1 MKRFLTVLFFVL
13 TLHCSFGQEL
23 SPYYKIKAAD
33 RVKQV
38 LKDFESA
45 FGLLTNPYIVDSEE
59 RDEATYR
66 MRASLRDDARFENDL
81 VPDHKGTKTI
91 DFNEYQ
97 RIAFISYKKSGLT
110 YHADWEE
117 ADFKAIPEG
126 YLVLFYGSKSLFGNY
141 QGIKRLQ
148 LENVP
153 CRAGVFIKVTEN
165 QVTEARIGFMDTDWQ
180 DKGKGT
186 ISLIDQRNPLE
197 FITLP
202 EVVDKL
208 SGQVARAIPKS
219 GITRLAIE
227 EITYQGLGV
236 SNDFSKQLTGTLKSA
251 LSRSNSDIQIG
262 LSTTR
267 SLDALL
273 KLKGGYQKAGNFL
286 KIGVQLFDGRD
297 QPVGSEILAEILL
310 LNIPNAEIEPAEH
323 LVREAERMR
332 EIINQKTNN
341 GEIKATEATELV
353 LEVSTDKGYGPQS
366 YREGDIMRLKVR
378 ANKPCTVRMIYRD
391 AAKNIVRLR
400 NDDFRIAADAVDK
413 WIEIPEKFECAAPF
427 GLEMLLAYATEGNFK
442 PIEKTQEQNGFTFIL
457 DDLKSIV
464 DMTASG
470 NEKGIAKCTIP
481 ITTQAKRKVFG
492 VN

>member
-1 MKRFLTVLFFVL
+1 MHIMKWLLTVLFFVL
-13 TLHCSFGQEL
+13 PLHCSLGQEL

-45 FGLLTNPYIVDSEE
+45 FGLLTNPYIIDSEE
-59 RDEATYR
+59 RDEASYR

-81 VPDHKGTKTI
+81 IPDHKGTKTI

-110 YHADWEE
+110 YHVDWEE
-117 ADFKAIPEG
+117 AEFKAIPEG
-126 YLVLFYGSKSLFGNY
+126 YLVLFYGSKSLFGSY
-141 QGIKRLQ
+141 QGQKRLQ

-153 CRAGVFIKVTEN
+153 CRAGVFIEITEN
-165 QVTEARIGFMDTDWQ
+165 QVTKARIGFMDTDLK
-180 DKGKGT
+180 DKSKST
-186 ISLIDQRNPLE
+186 ISLTDQRNPLE

-202 EVVDKL
+202 EVIDKL
-208 SGQVARAIPKS
+208 SGQVARAIPKN
-219 GITRLAIE
+219 GVRKLAIE
-227 EITYQGLGV
+227 EITFQGLGV

-251 LSRSNSDIQIG
+251 LTRINDDIQID
-262 LSTTR
+262 LSATR
-267 SLDALL
+267 SLEALL

-286 KIGVQLFDGRD
+286 KIGVQLFDGYD
-297 QPVGSEILAEILL
+297 HPVGHEIFAEILL

-323 LVREAERMR
+323 LVQEALRVR
-332 EIINQKTNN
+332 EITDKKTTR
-341 GEIKATEATELV
+341 EEVVEAAELL

-378 ANKPCTVRMIYRD
+378 ANKPCTVRMIYQD

-400 NDDFRIAADAVDK
+400 NDDFRIAAEAVDK

-427 GLEMLLAYATEGNFK
+427 GFEMLLAYATEGNFK
-442 PIEKTQEQNGFTFIL
+442 PIEKTQEQNGFVFIL
-457 DDLKSIV
+457 DDLKNVV
-464 DMTASG
+464 DITAG
-470 NEKGIAKCTIP
+470 NNGKEKVAKSTIP
-481 ITTQAKRKVFG
+481 ITTQPKRKVF
-492 VN
+492 

>member
-1 MKRFLTVLFFVL
+1 MKRLLTVLLIVL
-13 TLHCSFGQEL
+13 PMHCSLGQEL
-23 SPYYKIKAAD
+23 SAYYKIKAAD

-45 FGLLTNPYIVDSEE
+45 FGLLTNPYIIDPEE

-81 VPDHKGTKTI
+81 IPDNKGTKTI

-110 YHADWEE
+110 YHIDWEE
-117 ADFKAIPEG
+117 AEFKAVPEG
-126 YLVLFYGSKSLFGNY
+126 YLVLFYGFKSLFGSY
-141 QGIKRLQ
+141 QGQKRLQ

-165 QVTEARIGFMDTDWQ
+165 QVTEAKVGFMDTDLK
-180 DKGKGT
+180 DKTKNT
-186 ISLIDQRNPLE
+186 ISLTDQRNPLE

-208 SGQVARAIPKS
+208 SGQIARAMPKS
-219 GITRLAIE
+219 GVAKLAIE
-227 EITYQGLGV
+227 EITFQGLGV

-251 LSRSNSDIQIG
+251 LTRTNTDIQID

-267 SLDALL
+267 SLEALL
-273 KLKGGYQKAGNFL
+273 KLKGGYLKAGNFL
-286 KIGVQLFDGRD
+286 KIGVQLFDGYDR
-297 QPVGSEILAEILL
+297 PVGNEIVAEILL

-323 LVREAERMR
+323 LVREAQRVR
-332 EIINQKTNN
+332 EITGKNTTKEGQ
-341 GEIKATEATELV
+341 TELL

-378 ANKPCTVRMIYRD
+378 ANRPCTVRMIYQD

-400 NDDFRIAADAVDK
+400 NDDFLIAADAVDK

-427 GLEMLLAYATEGNFK
+427 GFEMLLAYATEGNFK
-442 PIEKTQEQNGFTFIL
+442 PIEKTQEQNGFIFIL
-457 DDLKSIV
+457 DDLKKVV
-464 DMTASG
+464 DITAG
-470 NEKGIAKCTIP
+470 NNGKEKIAKCTIP
-481 ITTQAKRKVFG
+481 ITTRAKRKLF
-492 VN
+492 

>member
-1 MKRFLTVLFFVL
+1 MTHTMNRLLTVLLLVL
-13 TLHCSFGQEL
+13 PLHCSLGQEL
-23 SPYYKIKAAD
+23 SAYYKIKAAD

-45 FGLLTNPYIVDSEE
+45 FGLLTNPYIIDPEE

-81 VPDHKGTKTI
+81 IPDNKGTKTI
-91 DFNEYQ
+91 DFSEYQ

-110 YHADWEE
+110 YHVDWEE
-117 ADFKAIPEG
+117 AEFKAVPEG
-126 YLVLFYGSKSLFGNY
+126 YLVLFYGSKSLFGSY
-141 QGIKRLQ
+141 QGQKRLQ

-153 CRAGVFIKVTEN
+153 CRAGVFIKVVEN
-165 QVTEARIGFMDTDWQ
+165 QVTEAKIGFVDTDLK
-180 DKGKGT
+180 DKAKST
-186 ISLIDQRNPLE
+186 ISLTDPRNPLE

-202 EVVDKL
+202 EVIDKL
-208 SGQVARAIPKS
+208 SGQIARAIPKN
-219 GITRLAIE
+219 GVNKLAIE
-227 EITYQGLGV
+227 EITFQGLGV

-251 LSRSNSDIQIG
+251 LTRTNTDIQID

-267 SLDALL
+267 SLEALL

-286 KIGVQLFDGRD
+286 KIGVQLFDGYDR
-297 QPVGSEILAEILL
+297 PVGHEIFAEILL

-323 LVREAERMR
+323 LVQEAQRVR
-332 EIINQKTNN
+332 EITGKNSTP
-341 GEIKATEATELV
+341 ETKAVELL

-378 ANKPCTVRMIYRD
+378 ANKPCMVRMIYRD

-400 NDDFRIAADAVDK
+400 NNDFRIAADAVDK

-427 GLEMLLAYATEGNFK
+427 GFEMLLAYATEGNFK
-442 PIEKTQEQNGFTFIL
+442 PIEKTQEQNGFIFIL
-457 DDLKSIV
+457 DDLKKVV
-464 DMTASG
+464 DITAG
-470 NEKGIAKCTIP
+470 NDGKEKIAKCTIP
-481 ITTQAKRKVFG
+481 ITTRAKRKVF
-492 VN
+492 

>member
-1 MKRFLTVLFFVL
+1 MKRLLTVLFFVL
-13 TLHCSFGQEL
+13 PLHCSFGQEL

-45 FGLLTNPYIVDSEE
+45 FGLLSNPYIIDSEE

-81 VPDHKGTKTI
+81 VPDNKGTKTI

-97 RIAFISYKKSGLT
+97 RIAFISYNKTGLT
-110 YHADWEE
+110 YHVDWEE
-117 ADFKAIPEG
+117 AEFKAIPEG
-126 YLVLFYGSKSLFGNY
+126 YLVLFYGSKSLFGTY
-141 QGIKRLQ
+141 QGQKRLQ
-148 LENVP
+148 LESVP
-153 CRAGVFIKVTEN
+153 CRAGVFIKVTDN
-165 QVTEARIGFMDTDWQ
+165 QVTEARIGFMDTDLKS
-180 DKGKGT
+180 KGKST
-186 ISLIDQRNPLE
+186 VSLTDQRNPLE

-202 EVVDKL
+202 EVIDKL
-208 SGQVARAIPKS
+208 SGLVARAIPKN
-219 GITRLAIE
+219 GVRKLAIE
-227 EITYQGLGV
+227 EITFQGLGV

-251 LSRSNSDIQIG
+251 LTRVNNDIQIN
-262 LSTTR
+262 LHSTR
-267 SLDALL
+267 SLEALL

-286 KIGVQLFDGRD
+286 KIGVQLFDGYD
-297 QPVGSEILAEILL
+297 QPVGTEIAAEILL
-310 LNIPNAEIEPAEH
+310 LNMPNAEIEPAEH
-323 LVREAERMR
+323 LLHEAQRLR
-332 EIINQKTNN
+332 EITEKKTTR
-341 GEIKATEATELV
+341 EDVQTPDATELV

-400 NDDFRIAADAVDK
+400 NDDFRIAADALDK

-427 GLEMLLAYATEGNFK
+427 GFEMLLAYATEGNFK

-457 DDLKSIV
+457 DDLKNVV
-464 DMTASG
+464 DITAANNG
-470 NEKGIAKCTIP
+470 NGKIAKCTIP
-481 ITTQAKRKVFG
+481 ITTQAKRKLF
-492 VN
+492 

>member
-1 MKRFLTVLFFVL
+1 MKRLLTVLFFVL
-13 TLHCSFGQEL
+13 PLHCSLGQEL

-45 FGLLTNPYIVDSEE
+45 FGLLTNPYIIDSEE
-59 RDEATYR
+59 RDEASYR

-81 VPDHKGTKTI
+81 VPDNRGTKTI

-110 YHADWEE
+110 YHVDWEE
-117 ADFKAIPEG
+117 AEFKPIPEG
-126 YLVLFYGSKSLFGNY
+126 CLVLFYGSKSLFGSY
-141 QGIKRLQ
+141 QGQKRLL

-153 CRAGVFIKVTEN
+153 CRAGVFIKIIEN
-165 QVTEARIGFMDTDWQ
+165 QVTEARIGFMDTDLK
-180 DKGKGT
+180 DKGKNI
-186 ISLIDQRNPLE
+186 ISLADQRNPLE

-202 EVVDKL
+202 EVIDKL
-208 SGQVARAIPKS
+208 SGLVVRAIPKN
-219 GITRLAIE
+219 GVRKLAIE
-227 EITYQGLGV
+227 EITFQGLGV
-236 SNDFSKQLTGTLKSA
+236 TNDFSKQLTGTLKST
-251 LSRSNSDIQIG
+251 LTRMNSDIQID

-267 SLDALL
+267 SLEALL

-286 KIGVQLFDGRD
+286 KIGVQLFDGYE
-297 QPVGSEILAEILL
+297 QPVGAEIFAEILL

-323 LVREAERMR
+323 LLQEAQRLR
-332 EIINQKTNN
+332 DITGKKTTH
-341 GEIKATEATELV
+341 EDVPTPEAAELV

-366 YREGDIMRLKVR
+366 YREGNIMRLKVR

-427 GLEMLLAYATEGNFK
+427 GFEMLLAYATEGKFK

-457 DDLKSIV
+457 DDLKNVV
-464 DMTASG
+464 DITATNNG
-470 NEKGIAKCTIP
+470 KGKIAKCTIP
-481 ITTQAKRKVFG
+481 ITTRAKRKLF
-492 VN
+492 

>member
-13 TLHCSFGQEL
+13 PLHCSLGQEL

-45 FGLLTNPYIVDSEE
+45 FGLLTNPYIIDSEE
-59 RDEATYR
+59 RDEASYR

-81 VPDHKGTKTI
+81 VPDHKGAKNI
-91 DFNEYQ
+91 DFAEYQ

-110 YHADWEE
+110 YHADWDE
-117 ADFKAIPEG
+117 AEFKVVPQG

-141 QGIKRLQ
+141 QGVKRLQ

-153 CRAGVFIKVTEN
+153 CRAGVFIKVVEN
-165 QVTEARIGFMDTDWQ
+165 QVTEARIGFMDTDLKE
-180 DKGKGT
+180 KGKNT
-186 ISLIDQRNPLE
+186 ISLTDQRNPLE

-202 EVVDKL
+202 EVIDKL

-219 GITRLAIE
+219 GVTRLFIE
-227 EITYQGLGV
+227 EITFQGLGV

-251 LSRSNSDIQIG
+251 LTRMNSDIQIG
-262 LSTTR
+262 LSATR
-267 SLDALL
+267 SMDALL

-286 KIGVQLFDGRD
+286 KIGVQLFDGYD
-297 QPVGSEILAEILL
+297 QPVGSELFAEILL

-323 LVREAERMR
+323 LVREAQRIR
-332 EIINQKTNN
+332 EITDSKTA
-341 GEIKATEATELV
+341 GGDIKATELL

-427 GLEMLLAYATEGNFK
+427 GFEMLLAYATEGNFK
-442 PIEKTQEQNGFTFIL
+442 PIEKIQEQNGFTFIL
-457 DDLKSIV
+457 DDLKNIV
-464 DMTASG
+464 DITASG
-470 NEKGIAKCTIP
+470 NEKEKIVKCTIP
-481 ITTQAKRKVFG
+481 ITTQAKRKAF
-492 VN
+492 